1 MFFRLSFYIKSG
13 SKLFMTS
20 LACSVTLSKQG
31 GHLHSVTTP
40 PILIKQTTPLAFI
53 LGFLR
58 VKHQLP
64 RLVCVRFFH
73 TSFFS
78 TQTKSNFNNLIHHT
92 TTVIQMKHIMLTQIS
107 SLMVKPPANS
117 PEDQASIPC

>member
-1 MFFRLSFYIKSG
+1 MK
-13 SKLFMTS
+13 S

-40 PILIKQTTPLAFI
+40 PILIKQTTPPAFI
-53 LGFLR
+53 LGFLT
-58 VKHQLP
+58 VKYQLP
-64 RLVCVRFFH
+64 HLVCFLFFQA
-73 TSFFS
+73 SFFS

-92 TTVIQMKHIMLTQIS
+92 TAVIQMKHIMLTQIS
-107 SLMVKPPANS
+107 SLMAKPPANS